1 MASLAALENK
11 PLDGPL
17 GPHGHAG
24 MPPKLSGHT
33 PTSVPARLVSE
44 VRAAAATACSLATP
58 EAARRAGYVL
68 SSPFTQGVGT
78 HWTNWRL
85 VDKPFDP
92 ARPAM
97 LLYATRAG
105 RETLVGFSYWLRTP
119 DAAEPAGFSGT
130 QDHWHQHF
138 GLCFDP
144 AGMLER
150 ENVRSAKLCAGSW
163 LNGKDLWMLHAW
175 IVPGH
180 ANTSGLFAPLNGELC
195 SRTAPD
201 IMRCPRIG

>member
-1 MASLAALENK
+1 
-11 PLDGPL
+11 
-17 GPHGHAG
+17 
-24 MPPKLSGHT
+24 
-33 PTSVPARLVSE
+33 VPARLVSE

-58 EAARRAGYVL
+58 AAAQRAGYVL

-85 VDKPFDP
+85 IDKPFDP

-97 LLYATRAG
+97 LLYARRG
-105 RETLVGFSYWLRTP
+105 DRETLVGFSYWVRTP
-119 DAAEPAGFSGT
+119 DSSEPAGFTGA

-138 GLCFDP
+138 GLCFDQT
-144 AGMLER
+144 GMLER

-163 LNGKDLWMLHAW
+163 LNGTDLWMLHAW

-180 ANTSGLFAPLNGELC
+180 ANTSGLFAPRNEELC
-195 SRTAPD
+195 SRTAAD
-201 IMRCPRIG
+201 IMRCPGVG